1 MEVKRIIV
9 PHGAIVELARRFN
22 VSEGTVRAALRYVA
36 DTPTQA
42 VIRSAALEEFGGQ
55 VTDLTTV

>member
-1 MEVKRIIV
+1 MV
-9 PHGAIVELARRFN
+9 PHGAIVELARRFG
-22 VSEGTVRAALRYVA
+22 VSEGTVRAALRYMA

-42 VIRSAALEEFGGQ
+42 AIRSAALEEFGGK

>member
-9 PHGAIVELARRFN
+9 PHGAIVELARRFG
-22 VSEGTVRAALRYVA
+22 VSDGTVRAALRYVA

-42 VIRSAALEEFGGQ
+42 DIRSAALEDFGGK

>member
-9 PHGAIVELARRFN
+9 PHGAIVELARRFG

-36 DTPTQA
+36 DTPTQTA
-42 VIRSAALEEFGGQ
+42 IRSVALEEFGGQ
-55 VTDLTTV
+55 VTNLTTE

>member
-1 MEVKRIIV
+1 MKRIIV
-9 PHGAIVELARRFN
+9 PHGAIVELARRFK

-42 VIRSAALEEFGGQ
+42 AIRSAALEEFGGK